1 MAEFVDEVKVN
12 DEYEVLTDT
21 GWSDIISVGKTIP
34 YKLCTIYTTN
44 HELTCADE
52 HIVFDENFNEVFT
65 KDLKLGDK
73 IQTDSGVEEVIALD
87 KREDNPEENMY
98 DLCLDDDNHRY
109 WSNGILSHNST
120 IYTIFATHYVLF
132 NKDKKI
138 LMVANKEATVK
149 ELLQRIKMAWTL
161 MPDFLKIGV
170 NTWSAKKI
178 ELENGSSIM
187 ISATSPDA
195 ARGSSCD
202 VCLDDSSWVV
212 LKVGSETIQA
222 PISQLVGVVNTVD
235 SRGDK
240 KFTFEELLHDS
251 LNYEQ
256 DDDFRALTDEN
267 RLSENFKA
275 RHQLNYHIENRN
287 LTVPVCPICGK
298 KLINRFRN
306 DHYYATCSVSCSKKL
321 AKIAQDQDPDYEGV
335 KILTNRGFEK
345 FDGVSISNA
354 EEIVEITTVGERKI
368 RCSKTH
374 RFLTPLGLKV
384 ASEIVPGDVLSGLI
398 NDKQVSNVRVIK
410 RKDHV
415 YDIINSGKNNL
426 FVVNGDFITHNCI
439 LDEAAFIDN
448 GKMQE
453 FVDSVFP
460 TISSKPEGKIIAVS
474 TPNGV
479 GNWFER
485 TYHSAVFG
493 GGDADF
499 KWNAVTF
506 PWYEHPYRDEVW
518 KKKQLA
524 SLNYDERAFAQEFEC
539 QFLGSSATL
548 FDPATIKH
556 FTEKVL
562 EDDSKNFEIRQ
573 VYGHKVKVWK
583 DPIPDHAYVI
593 GSDIADGSGG
603 DTSVLQVFDITNCS
617 NIEQVASFSSR
628 EIGVNALATLTA
640 KLGARYN
647 YAVVSGER
655 NGVGAGYFDNLFEVY
670 DYGNTVNYRNR
681 NEMADRPGIYST
693 NTNKV
698 DACLWAKS
706 LTLLSVQP
714 NSKVKIIIREKMTC
728 GEMEYFE
735 SKSRN
740 RVVTY
745 QASKNNHDDF
755 IMSFIWA
762 LFVLQMSQADNYFN
776 VTRTIRITNGIEFP
790 AQVRP
795 FAGSVYTESMVD
807 AKVDDGEDSIEK
819 QCERIQDQANRDL
832 ITDAIYSTIGQPGFD
847 DDW

>member
-12 DEYEVLTDT
+12 DEYEVLTDQ
-21 GWSDIISVGKTIP
+21 GWSEIISIGKTIP
-34 YKLCTIYTTN
+34 YKLCSVYTKN

-52 HIVFDENFNEVFT
+52 HIVFDKDFNEVFV
-65 KDLKLGDK
+65 KDLKLGDL
-73 IQTDSGVEEVIALD
+73 IQTETGLEEVVAID
-87 KREDNPEENMY
+87 RREENPEENMY
-98 DLCLDDDNHRY
+98 DLCLDDENHRY
-109 WSNGILSHNST
+109 WTNGILSHNST

-170 NTWSAKKI
+170 TTWSAKKI
-178 ELENGSSIM
+178 ELENGSTIM
-187 ISATSPDA
+187 ISATSPDS

-202 VCLDDSSWVV
+202 VCIDDSSWVT
-212 LKVGSETIQA
+212 LKIGSESIQA
-222 PISQLVGVVNTVD
+222 PISQLVGKVNTVD
-235 SRGDK
+235 SRGDRR
-240 KFTFEELLHDS
+240 FTFKELLDDA
-251 LNYEQ
+251 LKYEP
-256 DDDFRALTDEN
+256 DEDFKVLTDPE
-267 RLSENFKA
+267 RLSENKA
-275 RHQLNYHIENRN
+275 RHQLQYHIENRN
-287 LTVPVCPICGK
+287 MTIPVCPICGK
-298 KLINRFRN
+298 KLTDRFRN

-321 AKIAQDQDPDYEGV
+321 SKLAQDQDPSYDGV

-345 FDGVSISNA
+345 FDGISINNTDR
-354 EEIVEITTVGERKI
+354 IIEITSVGERKI
-368 RCSKTH
+368 RCTKTH
-374 RFLTPLGLKV
+374 KFLTPLGLKE
-384 ASEIVPGDVLSGLI
+384 ASEIVPGDTLSGLI
-398 NDKQVSNVRVIK
+398 SDKQVSKVKVIEQ
-410 RKDHV
+410 KDHV

-460 TISSKPEGKIIAVS
+460 TISSKPDGKIIAVS

-485 TYHSAVFG
+485 TYHSAIFG
-493 GGDADF
+493 EGDDDF

-524 SLNYDERAFAQEFEC
+524 SLNFDDRAFAQEFEC
-539 QFLGSSATL
+539 QFLGSSSTL

-556 FTEKVL
+556 FTEDVL
-562 EDDSKNFEIRQ
+562 KGDTNKFDLRQ

-583 DPIPDHAYVI
+583 DPIKDHAYVI
-593 GSDIADGSGG
+593 GADIADGSGN
-603 DTSVLQVFDITNCS
+603 DTSVLQIFDVTDCS

-655 NGVGAGYFDNLFEVY
+655 NGVGVGYFDNLFEVY
-670 DYGNTVNYRNR
+670 DYGNTVNYKNKS
-681 NEMADRPGIYST
+681 EMADRPGIYST
-693 NTNKV
+693 NTNKI

-706 LTLLSVQP
+706 LALISVQP
-714 NSKVKIIIREKMTC
+714 DTKVKIKIREKMTC

-776 VTRTIRITNGIEFP
+776 VRRTIRIDNGVEFP
-790 AQVRP
+790 ALIQP
-795 FAGSVYTESMVD
+795 FPGSVYTEAMVD
-807 AKVDDGEDSIEK
+807 AKVGGGDSIAK
-819 QCERIQDQANRDL
+819 QRETMNDQANRDL
-832 ITDAIYSTIGQPGFD
+832 ITDAIYNAISRPTFD
-847 DDW
+847 DNW